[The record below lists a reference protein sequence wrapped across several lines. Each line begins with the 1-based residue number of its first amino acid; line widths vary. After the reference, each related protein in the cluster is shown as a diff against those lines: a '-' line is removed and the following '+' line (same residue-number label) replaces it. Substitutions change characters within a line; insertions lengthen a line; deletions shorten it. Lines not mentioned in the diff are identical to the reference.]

1 MPKRQPNSSAR
12 VPTIQSIRRYLT
24 RTVLLILLATSAV
37 SLLVAYVL
45 FRAEVKQIHDDELR
59 MVSAVVTG
67 AVDSDTSPQQLGKV
81 AHQLM
86 PLADNN
92 ATLTQN
98 IEEELLPHRDHT
110 PPLSHAARYRE
121 SALAIGFWSNDGK
134 TGIFSP
140 VWGSGP
146 NFEKPYQE
154 GFTDLTHHGQSWRVY
169 SHYDQDSQ
177 LWIAVGIRGSVQE
190 ALSRNTVLINWLLDA
205 IAVIIAG
212 LFVFG
217 IIQRATQ
224 PIDELSTQLSQRD
237 EQDLTPVS
245 SDVPEE
251 LHELKRSL
259 NDFMARLDNALQRE
273 RRFTGDAAHE
283 LRTPLAALKIHLDN
297 IRSGDQESAARSLE
311 KVNQGIDRLQRVI
324 AQLLTLARVD
334 SQPAQQLSRINL
346 YNVAAQMAGEMLP
359 LAERHQHELSVTGL
373 DRVEIYADAT
383 EVGVLLRNLIDN
395 ALRYTRSGSTVEVHL
410 SYDDQQRP
418 TVAVLDNGDGIDPQ
432 LIDRVTERFR
442 RGASPRDSGS
452 GLGLSI
458 VEALLKRQHAELSLT
473 NRPEG
478 GLEARVT
485 WPNSQQR

>member
-1 MPKRQPNSSAR
+1 MPRRQSNSTTT
-12 VPTIQSIRRYLT
+12 VPTIRSIRRYLT

-45 FRAEVKQIHDDELR
+45 FRAEVKQVHDDELR

-67 AVDSDTSPQQLGKV
+67 VVDSGTSRQQLGKV

-86 PLADNN
+86 PLNSSSASL
-92 ATLTQN
+92 AQY
-98 IEEELLPHRDHT
+98 IEEELLPRHKHNM
-110 PPLSHAARYRE
+110 PLSPAARYRE
-121 SALAIGFWSNDGK
+121 SALAVGFWSNDGK
-134 TGIFSP
+134 IGIFSP
-140 VWGSGP
+140 VWEGSP
-146 NFEKPYQE
+146 AFEKPRRE
-154 GFTDLTHHGQSWRVY
+154 GFTDLTHNNKSWRVY
-169 SHYDQDSQ
+169 SHYDHDSQ

-217 IIQRATQ
+217 IIQRAMQ
-224 PIDELSTQLSQRD
+224 PIDELSTQLSRRD
-237 EQDLTPVS
+237 DQDLTPVNGEI
-245 SDVPEE
+245 PEE
-251 LHELKRSL
+251 LHELKSSI

-297 IRSGDQESAARSLE
+297 IRSGDRESASHSLE

-334 SQPAQQLSRINL
+334 SQPVQQLTRINL
-346 YNVAAQMAGEMLP
+346 YTVAAQMAGEMLP

-373 DRVEIYADAT
+373 DRLDIYADPT

-395 ALRYTRSGSTVEVHL
+395 ALRYTCSGSTVEVHL
-410 SYDDQQRP
+410 AYDDQQRP
-418 TVAVLDNGDGIDPQ
+418 TVAVLDNGEGIDPQ
-432 LIDRVTERFR
+432 LIDKVTERFR

-458 VEALLKRQHAELSLT
+458 VEALLKRQHAELSLK

-485 WPNSQQR
+485 WLTTKPQ